1 MKGIK
6 KIHNQLSGYVYDSSI
21 DIEERTFI
29 MLSVTVLV
37 ALFAAIPCGLI
48 MHEPISATIST
59 IIGAIFFT
67 IYVIYV
73 YKKNKIERAKVVLS
87 VILVFVFLPA
97 MFFSNGG
104 VEGGTP
110 IWLLLGTIY
119 IALILEG
126 KLKIIMIICEAVVMI
141 ICWIVGYLFP
151 NLIIGYSRGGNYFD
165 SIAALFIVSGIIYTL
180 INFQSK
186 LYVKEEEQKNVQ
198 RLFSQTAMALANA
211 IDAKDKYTHGHSSR
225 VAEYSKKI
233 AERAG
238 KSPSECEEIYYV
250 ALLHDVGKIG
260 VPEAIISK
268 EGKLTKEEFDL
279 IKQHPVM
286 GAQILKSITEYPYL
300 SIGANFHHERYDGK
314 GYPQKLK
321 GSDIPEVARIISVA
335 DAYDAMTSKRSY
347 RDTITQDKVREQLI
361 EGAGTQFDPEFAN
374 IMLHLIDMDTEY
386 EMKER
391 EEIKELAGK
400 NVLVIGEH
408 RDDISEGIWIN
419 PYMTTIEMKV
429 SPNKTI
435 ASHSPKPSL
444 VIFDSLD
451 GRYHDEEKEIKEL
464 LYFEY
469 CEIWFD
475 GRATNKGIRKI
486 ETKKR
491 DEKTSLAR
499 GEYRIEAVKVKDH
512 ALIKIYDREGV
523 TEFIIALPDS
533 SRYVYIGLSGEQCRI
548 SDVKIEKS
556 EEKTDADFIPRI
568 IEEISFINVP
578 AGDIPNVQVD
588 GYRSESTRGIPI
600 KDGMKI
606 SFHSVSLPT
615 ARLVWHCPSYVIF
628 SSDDGTV
635 NGENYKEFSLVRLDG
650 ENWEAEHVAENELLV
665 NRQDFNGWDS
675 WKNYNRNGF
684 DCSVSFK
691 RDGNTI
697 VSQTENDG
705 ISIKDTTHVL
715 VDTEEIY
722 VALSGDQCALTNI
735 RINYAE

>member
-6 KIHNQLSGYVYDSSI
+6 KLHNQLSGYVYDSSI

-151 NLIIGYSRGGNYFD
+151 NLIIGYTRGGNYFD

-400 NVLVIGEH
+400 NELVIGEH

-429 SPNKTI
+429 SANRTI
-435 ASHSPKPSL
+435 ANPKPSL

-715 VDTEEIY
+715 VDTDEIY